1 MIKPYVE
8 AIEKTAVQYHEDY
21 ENFDVKKVVIR
32 GVPRKVLLK
41 PKDAPVRLNY
51 QTFALGDRVIY
62 VCDTGSVPL
71 GNKGTVV
78 SVQDKAID
86 VVFDTTFMSGTSLGG
101 R

>member
-1 MIKPYVE
+1 MQKYVE
-8 AIEKTAVQYHEDY
+8 AIEKAAVKYHEQY
-21 ENFDVKKVVIR
+21 ENLDLKKVVIR

-41 PKDAPVRLNY
+41 PEDAEVKLNY
-51 QTFALGDRVIY
+51 QSFGLGDRVIY

-78 SVQDKAID
+78 SVQEKSID
-86 VVFDTTFMSGTSLGG
+86 VVFDTTFMSGGTLGG